1 MSRNDRRYEAALA
14 ALKAIA
20 RTMGNV
26 VFRVEDYRPPRSCIE
41 QRDAQENKR
50 RGKADHPS
58 SIARRTK
65 NRS

>member
-26 VFRVEDYRPPRSCIE
+26 VFRVEDYCPPRSCIE

-58 SIARRTK
+58 SIARRT